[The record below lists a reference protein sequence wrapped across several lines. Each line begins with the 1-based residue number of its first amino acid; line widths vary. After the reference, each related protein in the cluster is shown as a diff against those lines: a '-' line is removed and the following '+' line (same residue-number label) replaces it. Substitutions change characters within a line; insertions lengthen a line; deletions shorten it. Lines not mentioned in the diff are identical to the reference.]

1 MGHSVICIGE
11 LLIDFFCKDVN
22 IDLIEGQNF
31 EKQAGGAPAN
41 VCATIAS
48 LGGDAMFCGK
58 VGTDP
63 FGYFLKKT
71 LDNVNV
77 DTSMLLFDREHPTT
91 LAFVSLQGNG
101 ERDFVFNRGA
111 DAYLH
116 EKEIDK
122 TAFNQAAIIHF
133 GSATA
138 LLDDPFRSTYINM
151 MKRAK
156 KERKFISF
164 DPNYRNDL
172 WKERTPQFIEFTK
185 EAITLADFVKV
196 SEEEIR
202 IITKKNDVTAG
213 IDDLH
218 QLGASIISV
227 TLGKTGTLVSNGTRK
242 ELIPSIEINA
252 IDSTGAGDAFVG
264 AVLFQISNK
273 ENPYEIVQSFQD
285 LKNIIS
291 FGNKIGAFTCTQIGA
306 ISAVSKLQSNI
317 VYEGMK

>member
-1 MGHSVICIGE
+1 MNTIGHSIICIGE

-48 LGGDAMFCGK
+48 LGGDARFCGK
-58 VGTDP
+58 VGADP

-71 LDNVNV
+71 LDTVNV

-101 ERDFVFNRGA
+101 ERDFVFNSGA

-116 EKEIDK
+116 EQEIDK
-122 TAFNQAAIIHF
+122 TAFNQAEIIHF

-156 KERKFISF
+156 IDRKFISF
-164 DPNYRNDL
+164 DPNYRKDL

-185 EAITLADFVKV
+185 EAIALADFVKV
-196 SEEEIR
+196 SEEEIG
-202 IITKKNDVTAG
+202 IITKKHDVRAG

-227 TLGKTGTLVSNGTRK
+227 TLGKTGTLVSNGNRK
-242 ELIPSIEINA
+242 ELIPSIEVNA

-264 AVLFQISNK
+264 AALFQIAK
-273 ENPYEIVQSFQD
+273 KKNPHDIVHSFQD
-285 LKNIIS
+285 LKDIILFS
-291 FGNKIGAFTCTQIGA
+291 NKIGAFTCTQIGA
-306 ISAVSKLQSNI
+306 ISAVSKLQSNFC
-317 VYEGMK
+317 V

>member
-1 MGHSVICIGE
+1 MNTIGHSIICIGE

-22 IDLIEGQNF
+22 IDLIDGQNF

-48 LGGDAMFCGK
+48 LGGNAMFCGK

-138 LLDDPFRSTYINM
+138 LLDDPFCCTYLNM
-151 MKRAK
+151 MKQAK
-156 KERKFISF
+156 IDKKFISF
-164 DPNYRNDL
+164 DPNYRKDL
-172 WKERTPQFIEFTK
+172 WKERTPQFIDFTK
-185 EAITLADFVKV
+185 EAIALADFVKV
-196 SEEEIR
+196 SEEEIG
-202 IITKKNDVTAG
+202 IITKKHDITAG

-218 QLGASIISV
+218 QLGASVISV
-227 TLGKTGTLVSNGTRK
+227 TLGKTGTLVSNGNKK
-242 ELIPSIEINA
+242 ELIPSIEVNA

-264 AVLFQISNK
+264 AALFQLAK
-273 ENPYEIVQSFQD
+273 KKYPHDIVQSFQE
-285 LKNIIS
+285 LKDIIIFS
-291 FGNKIGAFTCTQIGA
+291 NKIGAFTCTQIGA
-306 ISAVSKLQSNI
+306 ISEVSKLQSNCC
-317 VYEGMK
+317 V

>member
-1 MGHSVICIGE
+1 MGQSIICIGE

-48 LGGDAMFCGK
+48 LGGNAMFCGK

-63 FGYFLKKT
+63 FGYYVKKT

-111 DAYLH
+111 DAYLD
-116 EKEIDK
+116 EKEIDN
-122 TAFNQAAIIHF
+122 TAFNKAAIIHF

-138 LLDDPFRSTYINM
+138 LLDDPFRSTYLNM
-151 MKRAK
+151 MKQAK
-156 KERKFISF
+156 VDKKFISF
-164 DPNYRNDL
+164 DPNYRKDL
-172 WKERTPQFIEFTK
+172 WDERTPQFIEFTK
-185 EAITLADFVKV
+185 EAIAIADFVKV
-196 SEEEIR
+196 SEEEIG
-202 IITKKNDVTAG
+202 IITKKHEVTAG
-213 IDDLH
+213 INDLH
-218 QLGASIISV
+218 QLGASLISV
-227 TLGKTGTLVSNGTRK
+227 TLGKTGTLVSDGNRK
-242 ELIPSIEINA
+242 ELIPSIEVNA

-264 AVLFQISNK
+264 AVLFQISK
-273 ENPYEIVQSFQD
+273 MENPHDIVHSFED
-285 LKNIIS
+285 LKDIIFFS
-291 FGNKIGAFTCTQIGA
+291 NKIGAFTCTQIGA
-306 ISAVSKLQSNI
+306 ISAVSKLQSNCC
-317 VYEGMK
+317 GR